1 MQHPH
6 TWRVLLI
13 LGIYLVIR
21 YVLPMFVPG
30 SQLVLKP
37 ITMLVTFL
45 HELGHA
51 VAAILTGGGVQSLQV
66 NADGSG
72 VTWTYGGS
80 RAITLM
86 GGYIG
91 SAIFGNVLFYIGS
104 QRPQWARGTLIA
116 LGVVMIVTAFAWFSA
131 IQSFVILLLFGGALL
146 AIAHYTRW
154 HRDLLM
160 FFGLAAVL
168 YILQDFRVGP
178 SSDLK
183 AYAEQFPLIPVS
195 FWMYTW
201 LAVAVLIFGINLRMI
216 WRRESQHKFN

>member
-13 LGIYLVIR
+13 LGIYLAMR

-30 SQLVLKP
+30 SQLLLKP

-91 SAIFGNVLFYIGS
+91 SAIFGNVLFYIGATKP
-104 QRPQWARGTLIA
+104 RWTRGTLIA
-116 LGVVMIVTAFAWFSA
+116 LGVVMIVSAFVWWSA
-131 IQSFVILLLFGGALL
+131 VESFLILLLFGSALL
-146 AIAHYTRW
+146 LIARYTRW

-178 SSDLK
+178 SSDLS
-183 AYAEQFPLIPVS
+183 AYGEQFPLIPVS
-195 FWMYTW
+195 VWMYTW
-201 LAVAVLIFGINLRMI
+201 LAIALVLFVLNLRLI